1 MTLLPQARLADDYT
15 IPCLIKG
22 GWQLAGGHGDVDAAA
37 AMRDMLAFTDA
48 GITAFDCA
56 DIYTG
61 VEELIGGF
69 IRERRNL
76 RGSDAPPVRV
86 HTKCVPDLDA
96 LPTLTRPD
104 LARII
109 DRSLQRLGLERLD
122 LVQLHWWD
130 YDIPGVVDAALH
142 LTELQRMGKIHHLGA
157 TNFDTV
163 HLGAMLDAGV
173 PLVSHQVQVSVLD
186 GRALRDMATL
196 CESRGVKLLAYGA
209 LAGGFLHE
217 RWLGEPE
224 PAMPLENRSLV
235 KYKLI
240 IDDIGGWAHFQS
252 LLELLQRIAL
262 AHDTTIGAV
271 ALRHVLDQ
279 PVVAAAIVGAR
290 STAHLAPTIAATQL
304 SLATAE
310 RAMLAALIATAHGPA
325 GDVYALE
332 REKGGRH
339 ASIMRYN
346 LNTDQRS
353 RGQSP

>member
-1 MTLLPQARLADDYT
+1 MTVLPQVALAADYT
-15 IPCLIKG
+15 IPRLIKG
-22 GWQLAGGHGDVDAAA
+22 GWQLAGGHGTVNATN

-61 VEELIGGF
+61 VEELIGRF
-69 IRERRNL
+69 IRERRTL
-76 RGSDAPPVRV
+76 RGADAPPVRV
-86 HTKCVPDLDA
+86 HTKCVPDLAA
-96 LPTLTRPD
+96 LPTLTKTD

-109 DRSLQRLGLERLD
+109 DRSLRRLGVERLD

-130 YDIPGVVDAALH
+130 YDIPGAVDAALH
-142 LTELQRMGKIHHLGA
+142 LAELQQVGKIHHLGA
-157 TNFDTV
+157 TNFDTA
-163 HLGAMLDAGV
+163 HLDAMLIAGV

-196 CESRGVKLLAYGA
+196 CARHGVQLLAYGT

-217 RWLGEPE
+217 RWLGAPE

-240 IDDIGGWAHFQS
+240 IDDIGGWDHFQS
-252 LLELLQRIAL
+252 LLQLLRRIAD
-262 AHDTTIGAV
+262 AHETTIGAV
-271 ALRHVLDQ
+271 ALRYVLDQ
-279 PVVAAAIVGAR
+279 EPVAAAIVGAR
-290 STAHLAPTIAATQL
+290 STAHLASTVAATQL
-304 SLATAE
+304 SLTTAE
-310 RAMLAALIATAHGPA
+310 RAQLVAMIATAHGPV
-325 GDVYALE
+325 GDVYTLE

-346 LNTDQRS
+346 LNTT
-353 RGQSP
+353 